1 MGLLSLRRKVSWL
14 LLFEVA
20 RMGYGHLQ
28 EVTSAEDR
36 RRVMDIVRR
45 SKGRPQNLTP
55 GDKDELRR
63 IGGQLELGRF
73 LRSAAPRAL
82 FGKGAKRRS

>member
-20 RMGYGHLQ
+20 RLGYSHLQ
-28 EVTSAEDR
+28 EVTSPEDR
-36 RRVMDIVRR
+36 RRVMEIVRG
-45 SKGRPQNLTP
+45 SKGRPQNVSAS
-55 GDKDELRR
+55 DKDELRR
-63 IGGQLELGRF
+63 IAGQLELGRF

-82 FGKGAKRRS
+82 FGRRR

>member
-1 MGLLSLRRKVSWL
+1 MGLLSLRKKVSWL

-28 EVTSAEDR
+28 EVTSPDDR

-45 SKGRPQNLTP
+45 SKGRPQNLTAV
-55 GDKDELRR
+55 DKDELRR

-73 LRSAAPRAL
+73 LRSAGPAVL
-82 FGKGAKRRS
+82 FSRRLRRR

>member
-36 RRVMDIVRR
+36 RRVMDIV
-45 SKGRPQNLTP
+45 
-55 GDKDELRR
+55 
-63 IGGQLELGRF
+63 
-73 LRSAAPRAL
+73 PRAEAAAEQL
-82 FGKGAKRRS
+82 GLLMAGVAA

>member
-28 EVTSAEDR
+28 DVTSPDDR
-36 RRVMDIVRR
+36 RRVLEIVRR
-45 SKGRPQNLTP
+45 SKGRPQNLAP
-55 GDKDELRR
+55 ADRDELRR
-63 IGGQLELGRF
+63 ISGQLELGRF
-73 LRSAAPRAL
+73 LTSAGPRAL
-82 FGKGAKRRS
+82 FGRRR

>member
-20 RMGYGHLQ
+20 RMGYGHLT
-28 EVTSAEDR
+28 EVTSPEDR
-36 RRVMDIVRR
+36 RRVVDIVRR
-45 SKGRPQNLTP
+45 SKGRPQNITA

-63 IGGQLELGRF
+63 IAGQLELGRF
-73 LRSAAPRAL
+73 LRAAGPRMM
-82 FGKGAKRRS
+82 FGRGRRGH

>member
-28 EVTSAEDR
+28 EVTSPEDR
-36 RRVMDIVRR
+36 RRVMEIVRR
-45 SKGRPQNLTP
+45 SRGRPQNLTAR
-55 GDKDELRR
+55 DKDELRR
-63 IGGQLELGRF
+63 IGGQLQLGRF
-73 LRSAAPRAL
+73 LMAAGPRAV
-82 FGKGAKRRS
+82 FGRGRR